1 MKGWIRKAVWAVF
14 AAWNIFILFVI
25 LGRKEIEPTEIESNL
40 VIKQEKIKEI
50 EIKTFQKESEKAI
63 YNFSEN
69 ASLNSIVLKNYKEQV
84 DSNKLEIIQS
94 QSYLKWEGD
103 VQVPN
108 KNTIWNKSEENDT
121 INFSWKNKDGITFN
135 QSWKIDDSYGIKLSI
150 FVQNP
155 SEKRI
160 KVKADYIMK
169 KEKMDDSQSFIFTG
183 ITSLLNDKLTEIS
196 ASSLKENIIS
206 GNSGWISFNEKYWLN
221 AIASNNFKR
230 IEVGKNV
237 KDNKDFKIKAQ
248 ENTFDLEPME
258 SKTTD
263 FALYF
268 GPKKVK
274 DMSAF
279 SKKYNVSRL
288 DESVDYGW
296 LFFLTK
302 PVNAFLNFLIEKFSS
317 VAIALV
323 ALTLILKGI
332 SWPLTA
338 SSQRS
343 MKKMQKVGP
352 EINAIKERFKGNQA
366 LISQEIFALY
376 KREKINP
383 VSGCLPMVLQIL
395 LLFPLYKVLSFSIEL
410 RYAPFFFWIKDL
422 SGADPTSW
430 TNLFGILP
438 WNALEFLKV
447 GAWPF
452 LMGISMFFQQK
463 LSSSTMEQNPAMT
476 YGLPVF
482 FTWMMSTMPAGV
494 VIYWTITNVL
504 SIIQAIMVNKE
515 AD

>member
-1 MKGWIRKAVWAVF
+1 MKGWIRRAVWAVF
-14 AAWNIFILFVI
+14 AAWNLFLLFVI
-25 LGRKEIEPTEIESNL
+25 LGRKDIEPTEVQNNV
-40 VIKQEKIKEI
+40 VIKQEKIKEVKL
-50 EIKTFQKESEKAI
+50 ERFESESKKAT

-69 ASLNSIVLKNYKEQV
+69 ATLNNITLKNYKEKV
-84 DSNKLEIIQS
+84 DSSKLEKIQNK
-94 QSYLKWEGD
+94 SYVIWEGNT
-103 VQVPN
+103 QVPD
-108 KNTIWNKSEENDT
+108 KYTVWNKTIENNLV
-121 INFSWKNKDGITFN
+121 NFSWKNKDGVIFK
-135 QSWKIDDSYGIKLSI
+135 QSWKIDDNYGISLNI

-160 KVKADYIMK
+160 KVKADFIMQ
-169 KEKMDDSQSFIFTG
+169 KESIDDSQSFIFAG
-183 ITSLLNDKLTEIS
+183 VSALLNDKLTEIS

-206 GNSGWISFNEKYWLN
+206 GNNGWVSFNEKYWLN
-221 AIASNNFKR
+221 AVASNNFKR
-230 IEVGKNV
+230 IEVSKDV
-237 KDNKDFKIKAQ
+237 KANKDFKIKAQ
-248 ENTFDLEPME
+248 ENTFDLESME
-258 SKTTD
+258 SKSTD
-263 FALYF
+263 FSLYF
-268 GPKKVK
+268 GPKKVQ
-274 DMSAF
+274 DMNIF
-279 SKKYNVSRL
+279 SKNYNINRL
-288 DESVDYGW
+288 DESIDYGW

-317 VAIALV
+317 VAIALI
-323 ALTLILKGI
+323 ALTLILKGV

-352 EINAIKERFKGNQA
+352 EINAIKERLKGNQA

-383 VSGCLPMVLQIL
+383 ISGCLPMVLQIL

-410 RYAPFFFWIKDL
+410 RFAPFLFWVKDL
-422 SGADPTSW
+422 SAADPTSW

-438 WNALEFLKV
+438 WNALEFLQV

-463 LSSSTMEQNPAMT
+463 LSSSMEQNPAMT
-476 YGLPVF
+476 YALPVF

-504 SIIQAIMVNKE
+504 SIIQAVMINRE